1 MHRRESLKT
10 CQPDLPLALPY
21 VLMIGLLSS
30 SKTVQLLEVSTQPLY
45 PFVSSNDNLA
55 VR

>member
-10 CQPDLPLALPY
+10 CQPDPPMALPY
-21 VLMIGLLSS
+21 VMVGVLSS
-30 SKTVQLLEVSTQPLY
+30 SEIVQLPEVSTQPLY